1 MGKGSVI
8 GGFGEII
15 QSLVGFAENINFQI
29 DGLNFNLW
37 DMFVFICISGFAVW
51 LLKKLLE

>member
-1 MGKGSVI
+1 MGKGTVI

-15 QSLVGFAENINFQI
+15 QSLVRYAQSIDFQI